1 MYERAFLVRAR
12 EEKDQ
17 SAGVME
23 PSMVHE
29 VDSPFSMDQIK
40 TSIMDEEPARE
51 RANLIRIREPNDS
64 EQVNHLGLTKSEPI
78 LVEADI
84 KANCKVAEPTAWGI
98 ETQESGKTVT
108 HAMEILSQKDF
119 SVVKLGTL
127 PGCSARIVW
136 RENGSMYAEEGIPFL
151 PTDDDNELPLDDE
164 MPEMFDKKHYTGAS
178 GLAARM
184 PPRGGKGGLKD
195 HSV

>member
-51 RANLIRIREPNDS
+51 RANLIRIREPNNS

-98 ETQESGKTVT
+98 ETQESGKRVT

-119 SVVKLGTL
+119 SVVKLGTH
-127 PGCSARIVW
+127 PGCSTRIVW

-151 PTDDDNELPLDDE
+151 PTDDGNELPLDDE
-164 MPEMFDKKHYTGAS
+164 MPEMFDKSIIPEHRRVGAGS
-178 GLAARM
+178 EDAA
-184 PPRGGKGGLKD
+184 PRW
-195 HSV
+195 